1 MATAFKLR
9 RRFVKGALVMAAG
22 LGIAACE
29 PIAFGG
35 GGPSINTSAP
45 VPVALLIP
53 KTSEAS
59 GDATLAQSLENSAR
73 LAIGD
78 LQGVQIDMRVYDTAG
93 DALTA
98 QNAARQAVEDGA
110 KIILGPVRSGPTNA
124 VGLAMAGTGINVL
137 SFSNNTAIAGGNVF
151 VLGATFQN
159 TADRMIEFATRN
171 GQNSF
176 VTVHANNLAG
186 DTGRDAVLTA
196 INANSAVNAGAIG
209 YEFSQQGAIAAVN
222 EVRNLVEDA
231 APDALFLTA
240 DASGALPF
248 LAELMP
254 EAGITAEKVQYMGL
268 TRWDA
273 TPQTLAL
280 KGVQDGWFALPD
292 PALTSQFNSRY
303 TDAFGGKPHAI
314 SGLAYD
320 GIAAIGALVADGRS
334 NALTTD
340 ALTQGAGF
348 QGVNGIFRLRA
359 DGTNER
365 GLAVATVRD
374 KQVVILDPAPRSF
387 AGTGF

>member
-1 MATAFKLR
+1 MVSAFKR
-9 RRFVKGALVMAAG
+9 RRSFVKGALVLATAV
-22 LGIAACE
+22 GIAACE

-35 GGPSINTSAP
+35 GGPSINTNAP
-45 VPVALLIP
+45 VPVALLVP
-53 KTSEAS
+53 KASEAA
-59 GDATLAQSLENSAR
+59 GDATLAQSLENAAR
-73 LAIGD
+73 LAIAD

-93 DALTA
+93 DVTTA

-110 KIILGPVRSGPTNA
+110 KIILGPVRSAPTNA

-137 SFSNNTAIAGGNVF
+137 SFSNNPSIAGGNVF

-159 TADRMIEFATRN
+159 TADRLIEFATRN
-171 GQNSF
+171 DKKSF
-176 VTVHANNLAG
+176 ITVHAQNVAG
-186 DTGRDAVLTA
+186 EAGRDAV
-196 INANSAVNAGAIG
+196 INAVNANGAVNAGSVA
-209 YEFSQQGAIAAVN
+209 YQFSQQGAIQAVN
-222 EVRNLVEDA
+222 EVRNLVDDA

-254 EAGITAEKVQYMGL
+254 EAGVTAEKVQYIGL

-280 KGVQDGWFALPD
+280 KGVQEGWFALPD
-292 PALTSQFNSRY
+292 PALTSQFSSRY
-303 TDAFGGKPHAI
+303 TDAYGGKPHAI

-320 GIAAIGALVADGRS
+320 GVAAIGALVAEGNS
-334 NALTTD
+334 GALTTT

-348 QGVNGIFRLRA
+348 QGVNGIFRFNA